1 MDSLPNCRAFYSLSL
16 PPAERLFLKNR
27 HHMDLLDD
35 HIHAGVNYFATT
47 QEIVREWQAM
57 GEDTLEFEATKKDFK
72 LAKEIQFNADRQ
84 KEWEVVCERT
94 IRELKAAH
102 DEAARDEIVR
112 LKGEKTKESD
122 EHEHMVVAYQ
132 KREAESE
139 LRIVALEKVVEEKT
153 TQDKALEIIAEEIS
167 TDCKWLLAHG
177 VPLIADRIVKS
188 DDLAKYMFELGG
200 AAYDSGRKNGN
211 GEGRATAVAN
221 EKDYHFELHKVDCTA
236 KYTAKR
242 QEYEFLKFGIVR
254 AFEKL
259 TRKGIDVDTLMK
271 ALEDEDAEASDASP
285 SHQV

>member
-1 MDSLPNCRAFYSLSL
+1 
-16 PPAERLFLKNR
+16 
-27 HHMDLLDD
+27 MDLLDD

-177 VPLIADRIVKS
+177 VPL
-188 DDLAKYMFELGG
+188 
-200 AAYDSGRKNGN
+200 
-211 GEGRATAVAN
+211 
-221 EKDYHFELHKVDCTA
+221 
-236 KYTAKR
+236 
-242 QEYEFLKFGIVR
+242 
-254 AFEKL
+254 L